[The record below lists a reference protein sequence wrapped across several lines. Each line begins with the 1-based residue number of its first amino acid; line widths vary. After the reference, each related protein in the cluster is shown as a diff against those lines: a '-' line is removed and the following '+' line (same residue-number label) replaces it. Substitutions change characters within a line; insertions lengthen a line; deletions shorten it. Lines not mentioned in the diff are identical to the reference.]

1 MAGLVPA
8 VHVEPFV
15 AASGFCTGGGAW
27 MAETSPAMTVKRKL
41 REVFMLARLVAVF
54 LAAAT
59 AASAE
64 PIKPA
69 DFVKLTEDWY
79 QDQFQAHPLVASF
92 AGFHQWDGKIDDVT
106 ETGHKAEQASL
117 HTWLDRFEKLDPSTL
132 PLGQKDDREVLIG
145 QIKSQL
151 LEEETIQAWRHDPG
165 KYPSLVTEAVF
176 QTVKRD
182 YAPLDERMGYAIAR
196 TESIPAVLAT
206 AKTLIR
212 DPAQVLVTVALQN
225 LDGSLEFFKTGLP
238 EAFKSVQGAA
248 RQQQLANANKAAI
261 TALEDYRTWLKALE
275 PNAKGSFALG
285 PETYRR
291 KLAYDEMVDMPL
303 DQLLAVG
310 EAQLKKDQAA
320 LVATAKA
327 IDPAKTV
334 EQVAADLLKDHPAA
348 EALVPT
354 AENQLAALR
363 KFIVDHNLTP
373 LPPENHPTVAA
384 TPMFERAVVEAEMD
398 PPGPYEKH
406 ANEAFYFL
414 TPPAADLDAKQR
426 EEYLQGFNIPVLNN
440 VSVHEVFPGHFVQLM
455 LMRSLPDLSMVRRL
469 AGVNSNVEGWAH
481 YCEQMTLD
489 EGFGGG
495 DPKLRFGQ
503 LIDALLRDGR
513 YVAAIKLH
521 TQGMTIEQAAD
532 MFVHEAHQTAP
543 IALMEARR
551 GASDATYL
559 YYALGKLQI
568 LKLRQDWQK
577 KMGDRYTIGDFH
589 RRLLES
595 GTVPIKVIRREMMGT
610 DGPLL

>member
-1 MAGLVPA
+1 M
-8 VHVEPFV
+8 F
-15 AASGFCTGGGAW
+15 
-27 MAETSPAMTVKRKL
+27 
-41 REVFMLARLVAVF
+41 ARF
-54 LAAAT
+54 LALSLIVAT

-79 QDQFQAHPLVASF
+79 QDQFRAHPLLASF
-92 AGFHQWDGKIDDVT
+92 AGFHQWDGQIDDVT
-106 ETGHKAEQASL
+106 EAGHKAEQARL
-117 HTWLDRFEKLDPSTL
+117 HKWLDRLEKLDPSAL
-132 PLGQKDDREVLIG
+132 PQREQDDREVLIG

-151 LEEETIQAWRHDPG
+151 LEEKTIQAWRRDPG

-182 YAPLDERMGYAIAR
+182 YAPLDERMRFAIQR
-196 TESIPAVLAT
+196 TRRIPAVLAT

-212 DPAQVLVTVALQN
+212 DPAQVMVTVALEN
-225 LDGSLEFFKTGLP
+225 VGGSLEFFKAGLP
-238 EAFKSVQGAA
+238 DAFKSVPDAKL
-248 RQQQLANANKAAI
+248 QQQFADANRAAI
-261 TALEDYRTWLKALE
+261 AALEDYQAWLKALE

-285 PETYRR
+285 PETYRL

-320 LVATAKA
+320 LEATAKR
-327 IDPAKTV
+327 IDPTKTV
-334 EQVAADLLKDHPAA
+334 DQVAADLLKDHPAA
-348 EALVPT
+348 DALVPT
-354 AENQLAALR
+354 AEGQLVALR
-363 KFIVDHNLTP
+363 KFIVDRNLTP
-373 LPPENHPTVAA
+373 LPPEDHPAVAP
-384 TPMFERAVVEAEMD
+384 TPLFERAVVEAEMD

-406 ANEAFYFL
+406 ANEAFYFI
-414 TPPAADLDAKQR
+414 TPPASDLKPEQR

-455 LMRSLPDLSMVRRL
+455 LMRSLPGLSMVRRL
-469 AGVNSNVEGWAH
+469 AMVNSNVEGWAH

-521 TQGMTIEQAAD
+521 TEGMTIEQATD
-532 MFVHEAHQTAP
+532 LFVHEAHQTPP

-559 YYALGKLQI
+559 YYALGKLEI
-568 LKLRQDWQK
+568 LKLRQAWQQK
-577 KMGDRYTIGDFH
+577 TGDSYAIGDFH
-589 RRLLES
+589 RHFLEA
-595 GTVPIKVIRREMMGT
+595 GTMPIKIIRREMIGT